1 MHICFLIERLI
12 IRSELKINDDE
23 EFVNKNANFVKAVNK
38 SFERIYKTYNV
49 QIPVSEM
56 VYLFEYI
63 END

>member
-1 MHICFLIERLI
+1 MHICFLIERLV

-23 EFVNKNANFVKAVNK
+23 EFVNNNANFVKAVND

-56 VYLFEYI
+56 IYLFEYI